1 MNMRTV
7 SSTAAAGVR
16 EAERRFE
23 RAATDIAK
31 QTTSSSNERMDVV
44 ALSPDASE
52 RPDVAGFDSS
62 ISEAMPSTLDV
73 LAAESR
79 TDLATSFVSMSQ
91 AKAAFSANLA
101 VLRTADETER
111 SVLDIQG

>member
-1 MNMRTV
+1 MRTV
-7 SSTAAAGVR
+7 SSTAAAGIR

-31 QTTSSSNERMDVV
+31 ETTSSSNERMDVV
-44 ALSPDASE
+44 ELSEASE
-52 RPDVAGFDSS
+52 RPDVAGLGAEVSETTPSVLDS
-62 ISEAMPSTLDV
+62 I
-73 LAAESR
+73 AAEAS

-111 SVLDIQG
+111 SLLDVQG